1 MPLESQSFAR
11 TRDSLSQD
19 RSLTQSRRDAKNEKN
34 GGGSAVSTA
43 LANVKGKLNPL
54 KKADPRDVLKRVL
67 NEESTKDI
75 AQSFG
80 VTRSALN
87 QWLLETAETQWRAV
101 QVARAYKR
109 KEEAE
114 DEMDTA
120 TDSLS
125 LARARERL
133 KAAQWDLERVCRRI
147 YGSDVPADLAER
159 ISIQLNIGGVGATN
173 AVQHDVEGT
182 VLASTTSKP

>member
-1 MPLESQSFAR
+1 M
-11 TRDSLSQD
+11 
-19 RSLTQSRRDAKNEKN
+19 
-34 GGGSAVSTA
+34 STA
-43 LANVKGKLNPL
+43 LANIKGKLNPL
-54 KKADPRDVLKRVL
+54 KKANPKEVLVRVL
-67 NEESTKDI
+67 NEESTKEI
-75 AQSFG
+75 AASFG

-87 QWLLETAETQWRAV
+87 QWLLETAETEWRAV

-147 YGSDVPADLAER
+147 YGQDVPADLAGR
-159 ISIQLNIGGVGATN
+159 VSITLNLGPREPLDVVAEQPATN
-173 AVQHDVEGT
+173 GSQNT
-182 VLASTTSKP
+182 

>member
-1 MPLESQSFAR
+1 M
-11 TRDSLSQD
+11 
-19 RSLTQSRRDAKNEKN
+19 
-34 GGGSAVSTA
+34 STA
-43 LANVKGKLNPL
+43 LASVKGALNPL
-54 KKADPRDVLKRVL
+54 KDVSPKDVLERVL

-75 AQSFG
+75 AASLG

-87 QWLLETAETQWRAV
+87 QWLLATAEQEWRAA
-101 QVARAYKR
+101 QVIRAYRR

-120 TDSLS
+120 TDTLS

-147 YGSDVPADLAER
+147 YGQEVTEDQLGR
-159 ISIQLNIGGVGATN
+159 ISITLNIGDRPL
-173 AVQHDVEGT
+173 DVVAGEI
-182 VLASTTSKP
+182 LNSADAEK

>member
-1 MPLESQSFAR
+1 M
-11 TRDSLSQD
+11 
-19 RSLTQSRRDAKNEKN
+19 
-34 GGGSAVSTA
+34 STA

-54 KKADPRDVLKRVL
+54 KKANPRDVLKRVL

-75 AQSFG
+75 AQSYG

-87 QWLLETAETQWRAV
+87 QWLLETAETQWRAA
-101 QVARAYKR
+101 QVARAYRR

-147 YGSDVPADLAER
+147 YGQDVTPDQLGR
-159 ISIQLNIGGVGATN
+159 VSITLNIGGREPL
-173 AVQHDVEGT
+173 DVVAEQPK
-182 VLASTTSKP
+182 SNEPHCE

>member
-1 MPLESQSFAR
+1 M
-11 TRDSLSQD
+11 
-19 RSLTQSRRDAKNEKN
+19 
-34 GGGSAVSTA
+34 STA
-43 LANVKGKLNPL
+43 LASQQGALNPL
-54 KKADPRDVLKRVL
+54 KAASAKDVLARVL

-75 AQSFG
+75 AASFG

-87 QWLLETAETQWRAV
+87 QWLLETAETEWKAA

-114 DEMDTA
+114 DEMDCA
-120 TDSLS
+120 TDALS

-147 YGSDVPADLAER
+147 YGQDQPANAHAAVQ
-159 ISIQLNIGGVGATN
+159 INIGIRRDAAQVIDAQVITTDEQSVG
-173 AVQHDVEGT
+173 E
-182 VLASTTSKP
+182 K